1 MVQNMDIYKFLNIS
15 IGTVMKNP
23 EMCNHAVKK
32 LPYLL
37 RYVLDRFKT
46 QQMCDKAILEIGG
59 TLKSVPDCYKNQEM
73 CNKAVDNC
81 THASEFVPE
90 CFMTKEMCDKAN
102 NNLFYLILFLIGIKL
117 KKYVTGLLLKILF

>member
-1 MVQNMDIYKFLNIS
+1 
-15 IGTVMKNP
+15 
-23 EMCNHAVKK
+23 MCKYAVKK
-32 LPYLL
+32 LLSVIRCVPD
-37 RYVLDRFKT
+37 RYKT
-46 QQMCDKAILEIGG
+46 QQMWDKAAFENGG

-117 KKYVTGLLLKILF
+117 KKYVTGLLLKILFW